1 MISFDNDIL
10 VALPS
15 FAMVCKM
22 TLLYIC
28 IYIYIQYNNIYYI
41 NMYLT
46 DFPIQ
51 ELKGVSDH
59 PFLGKCCT
67 ILLCQVQE
75 EPREDTWSWYVSV
88 SSSQFECGSND
99 CDLDE

>member
-1 MISFDNDIL
+1 
-10 VALPS
+10 
-15 FAMVCKM
+15 
-22 TLLYIC
+22 
-28 IYIYIQYNNIYYI
+28 
-41 NMYLT
+41 MYLT
-46 DFPIQ
+46 DFRIQ

-67 ILLCQVQE
+67 IFPCQVQE

-99 CDLDE
+99 CDLDEQGILYSEKR

>member
-1 MISFDNDIL
+1 
-10 VALPS
+10 
-15 FAMVCKM
+15 
-22 TLLYIC
+22 
-28 IYIYIQYNNIYYI
+28 
-41 NMYLT
+41 MYLT

-99 CDLDE
+99 CDLDEQGIYSIVRKEQIE